1 MVRMPYFDAEVSREK
16 GKIVTTVYRKPTLS
30 GIYNHFESFLL
41 SSDKFAMLYTLVYR
55 CFILWSDGTK
65 FHRQLVRL
73 EEKENKICQ
82 RNWLSYIFYRYALK
96 FY

>member
-1 MVRMPYFDAEVSREK
+1 MVRMILYAEISREK
-16 GKIVTTVYRKPTLS
+16 GKIVTTVYRKPTFS

-55 CFILWSDGTK
+55 CFTLWSDWTK

-73 EEKENKICQ
+73 EEKKKVVKEIGYSMSFIDM
-82 RNWLSYIFYRYALK
+82 R
-96 FY
+96 